1 MAWKIP
7 VSTIDRLSA
16 YMRALDKLRLDGMET
31 VSSLQLAEL
40 SGVNSAQLR
49 KDLAYFGQFGMRG
62 IGYEIESLLKSLK
75 KILGVDRKWKIV
87 LIGIGNLGSAL
98 LAYPQFKEEGF
109 EVVGAFD
116 NSAGK
121 IGKKLKKVKIRDIKK
136 IEEFLKKERIQ
147 IGIVATPAEVAQE
160 VADRLVKGGVKAIL
174 NFAPVSLNVAK
185 GIKVKNVDL
194 SKELESLSY
203 FLTKKKT
210 I

>member
-1 MAWKIP
+1 
-7 VSTIDRLSA
+7 
-16 YMRALDKLRLDGMET
+16 MRALDKLGLDGMET

-49 KDLAYFGQFGMRG
+49 KDLAYFGQFGTRG
-62 IGYEIESLLKSLK
+62 RGYEIKSLLQNLR
-75 KILGVDRKWKIV
+75 KILGVDKKWKTV

-98 LAYPQFKEEGF
+98 LAYPEFKEEGF

-116 NSAGK
+116 NSFSK
-121 IGKKLKKVKIRDIKK
+121 VGKKLEGIKIQEIDKVEAFLK
-136 IEEFLKKERIQ
+136 IEKIK
-147 IGIVATPAEVAQE
+147 IGIITTPATVAQE
-160 VADRLVKGGVKAIL
+160 VADSLVKGGVKAIL

-203 FLTKKKT
+203 FLTHKKT
-210 I
+210 V